1 MSACVRNSCSAMSWQ
16 EKCLRLKA
24 QAKGSMG
31 RRVEIKAMAYVFAR
45 PLGINRRATEKSG
58 PLTLGL
64 MRRRWDEES
73 GERPLTPTLSPA
85 DAGAR
90 GPEDSVFRGARGPE
104 DSGFRGAKGTEESGF
119 CGARGP
125 EDSPTYEIRLGFRR
139 SWFGTGRG
147 GDGTRVARAQVVL
160 QAEDSPPSTV
170 SLAFRAD
177 EATFVWIVP

>member
-16 EKCLRLKA
+16 EKCLRVQA
-24 QAKGSMG
+24 QAKGSLG

-58 PLTLGL
+58 PLT
-64 MRRRWDEES
+64 
-73 GERPLTPTLSPA
+73 PTLSPA
-85 DAGAR
+85 NAGAR
-90 GPEDSVFRGARGPE
+90 GTEDSDFRGAR
-104 DSGFRGAKGTEESGF
+104 RTEESGF

-147 GDGTRVARAQVVL
+147 GDGTRAARAQVVL

>member
-1 MSACVRNSCSAMSWQ
+1 
-16 EKCLRLKA
+16 
-24 QAKGSMG
+24 
-31 RRVEIKAMAYVFAR
+31 
-45 PLGINRRATEKSG
+45 
-58 PLTLGL
+58 
-64 MRRRWDEES
+64 MR
-73 GERPLTPTLSPA
+73 SPA
-85 DAGAR
+85 KWPLIPAFS
-90 GPEDSVFRGARGPE
+90 PL
-104 DSGFRGAKGTEESGF
+104 RGAKGTEDF